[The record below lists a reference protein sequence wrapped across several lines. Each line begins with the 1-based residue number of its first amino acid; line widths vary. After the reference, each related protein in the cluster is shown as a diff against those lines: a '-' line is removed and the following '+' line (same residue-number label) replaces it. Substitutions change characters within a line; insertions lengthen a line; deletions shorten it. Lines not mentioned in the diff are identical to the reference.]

1 MAKVFIQPDS
11 DGDLHTAAMHNNKFQ
26 VILNEINGNLD
37 EKNLKYPNSIFT
49 LESDAGLSSEGFKVG
64 GYSTEPQRYPVGWM
78 HIAGGPVYIPGFG
91 KALSTVQ
98 VLQNSFYLAERAFKV
113 ERVVFGLMKSS
124 TFVAGQTWTVAV
136 ETSSGVTAASTWS
149 TVAQQASIDLNSA
162 GGFFP
167 VMYNIAPSAASIPA
181 NNYLRVTLTTPS
193 GAWGEYINAYADVS
207 NLGVPPPI
215 WCKIICSTQ
224 HVA

>member
-26 VILNEINGNLD
+26 VVLNEINGNLD

-49 LESDAGLSSEGFKVG
+49 LESDAGVSSEGFTVG
-64 GYSTEPQRYPVGWM
+64 GYASQVQRYPVGWM
-78 HIAGGPVYIPGFG
+78 HVAGGPVYIHGFG
-91 KALSTVQ
+91 KAVSTVQ
-98 VLQNSFYLAERAFKV
+98 VVQNSFHLAERAFNV
-113 ERVVFGLMKSS
+113 ERVILGLMKSA
-124 TFVAGQTWTVAV
+124 TLVDGQLWTATV
-136 ETSSGVTAASTWS
+136 ETSSGITAASTWS
-149 TVAQQASIDLNSA
+149 TVAQQASVNLYNATGSV
-162 GGFFP
+162 P
-167 VMYNIAPSAASIPA
+167 VMYNIAPSAAAIPV

-193 GAWGEYINAYADVS
+193 GAWGEYVNGFADGS

-224 HVA
+224 HVT